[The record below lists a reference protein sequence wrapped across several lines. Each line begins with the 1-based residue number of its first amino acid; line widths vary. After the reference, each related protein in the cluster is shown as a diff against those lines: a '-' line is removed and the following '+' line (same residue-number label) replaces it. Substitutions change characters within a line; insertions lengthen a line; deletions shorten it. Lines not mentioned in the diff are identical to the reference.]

1 VTVLTN
7 ISERQQMCQGPKE
20 SKQKQKQ
27 NQKQLKITN
36 FDELNGCDKP
46 E

>member
-1 VTVLTN
+1 
-7 ISERQQMCQGPKE
+7 MCQRPKE
-20 SKQKQKQ
+20 SKQKQK
-27 NQKQLKITN
+27 LKITN